1 LLETPPRVVAAQLQT
16 AVPAT
21 YLNEKS
27 VYNWYNDF
35 KDGKRTDIT
44 DLPRSGRPRE
54 TTTEENKEMVRQLIL
69 ESDGMRTEDLLH
81 ETGIPNSSLMR
92 LLNEIGARKLKS
104 RWIPHELTPRQRQ
117 ARYCIAGK
125 HYARYQQDY
134 RFVDRIVAIDETWL
148 KSYDPEDSRQSS
160 EWLLPGQKA

>member
-1 LLETPPRVVAAQLQT
+1 MYYLTMKFQLTQVILLAITLKNVSAPNFDKLRDSVTTEEQRAFIKVNVLLETPPRVVAAQLQT

-104 RWIPHELTPRQRQ
+104 RWILHELTPR
-117 ARYCIAGK
+117 
-125 HYARYQQDY
+125 
-134 RFVDRIVAIDETWL
+134 
-148 KSYDPEDSRQSS
+148 
-160 EWLLPGQKA
+160 